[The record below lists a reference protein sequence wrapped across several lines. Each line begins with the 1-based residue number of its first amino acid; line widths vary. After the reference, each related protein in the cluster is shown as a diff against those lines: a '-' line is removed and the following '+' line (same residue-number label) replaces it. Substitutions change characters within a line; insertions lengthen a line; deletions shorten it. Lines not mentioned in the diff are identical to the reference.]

1 MKTIEANYQFVIR
14 MSLDDVLKLGSASA
28 ERAWYV
34 WESQQILKKYGINL
48 LDDMS
53 AAIAKAR
60 AGEKLHNLAW
70 AINGNFTLKNGKQW
84 YKYGIHS
91 REYARAVYNGLKKIV
106 DEGLRD
112 GDTAEQIAA
121 AIQKQLDDWAHCV
134 REGWALLV
142 LSGTTTYETGFNC
155 SIDRMSA
162 DSRRLCTKTGAT
174 DVQGLC

>member
-1 MKTIEANYQFVIR
+1 MDGSSSKETSCRRSCREGNRPQPLEVA
-14 MSLDDVLKLGSASA
+14 SLLKLAATNVLFPDVLKLGSASA

-121 AIQKQLDDWAHCV
+121 AIQKQLDDW
-134 REGWALLV
+134 RIV
-142 LSGTTTYETGFNC
+142 LERGGHFWY
-155 SIDRMSA
+155 
-162 DSRRLCTKTGAT
+162 
-174 DVQGLC
+174 